1 MRLAECGPLRT
12 IPALGPDMRLFNIY
26 TANAQ
31 GVSIH
36 SAGTRSSVA
45 YPGSGAFLTLDP
57 GFRINIP
64 DPQHSPVGKH
74 VVTVGSVV
82 DPE

>member
-1 MRLAECGPLRT
+1 MGLAGSGPLRT
-12 IPALGPDMRLFNIY
+12 IPALGRDMRLFNIY
-26 TANAQ
+26 TAYAQ

-45 YPGSGAFLTLDP
+45 YTGSGDFLTLDP

-64 DPQHSPVGKH
+64 DPQHSPIGK
-74 VVTVGSVV
+74 VST
-82 DPE
+82 